1 MTYNLIDEIK
11 DAVITPD
18 RISWIGSMDGKYTM
32 TWKEFKAQFGGIKY
46 DSEDP
51 KTELAAD
58 LVIKMFDDSWYER
71 DLSSDGA
78 WVHRR
83 VPTQQCGHK
92 TFDYVSEGDSP
103 AGSWP
108 WSTLAELN
116 DRDLFTEKAGED

>member
-1 MTYNLIDEIK
+1 MTYNLIDEIE

-18 RISWIGSMDGKYTM
+18 RIRWIGSSDGEYAM
-32 TWKEFKAQFGGIKY
+32 SWEDFKKQFATTVH
-46 DSEDP
+46 DPEDP
-51 KTELAAD
+51 TTELAAD

-116 DRDLFTEKAGED
+116 DRDLFTEKVGED

>member
-1 MTYNLIDEIK
+1 MRQYLIDEIE
-11 DAVITPD
+11 DAVITPG
-18 RISWIGSMDGKYTM
+18 RIRWLGSMDGKYTM
-32 TWKEFKAQFGGIKY
+32 TWKQFKNQFGGIKH
-46 DSEDP
+46 DPEDP
-51 KTELAAD
+51 TTELAAD

-92 TFDYVSEGDSP
+92 TFDYVSEDDSP
-103 AGSWP
+103 AGSWR

-116 DRDLFTEKAGED
+116 DRDLFTEKVGDE